1 MLAFGLAAFTD
12 LVLAEQVHPPLR
24 LQFNPDVIVK
34 LFHSGDQ
41 NILNAFAD
49 ISLDQEL
56 SAAENISDT
65 TFSLKVADGIDFDSY
80 DFDLFIN
87 EDGSGK
93 YGVQGKD
100 LRVVGS
106 LTPQG
111 SETPIEFE
119 APVTKFNVDIEF
131 VPETMEEILVI
142 NKDAEAPQ
150 LKELL
155 FEVGDVT
162 FASEGADEATA
173 TILKEAINSGFLRTY
188 DELWDGSAIE
198 RMTKMPVESFLP
210 LIFFRHM
217 AGFSQDT
224 TFNND
229 AFNFG
234 FDPELIFQRARE
246 TPKRKKEILRTV
258 ES

>member
-1 MLAFGLAAFTD
+1 MLACAGLAALTD
-12 LVLAEQVHPPLR
+12 IVIAEQVHPPLR

-41 NILNAFAD
+41 NILDAFAD
-49 ISLDQEL
+49 ISLEPEFEAAAASSSDL
-56 SAAENISDT
+56 SNFSETN
-65 TFSLKVADGIDFDSY
+65 FSLKVADGIDFDAY
-80 DFDLFIN
+80 DFDLYIN

-93 YGVQGKD
+93 YGIEGKD

-106 LTPQG
+106 LLPEG
-111 SETPIEFE
+111 SENPIEFE
-119 APVTKFNVDIEF
+119 APVTKFFADIEF
-131 VPETMEEILVI
+131 VPESIEEILVI

-155 FEVGDVT
+155 FEVGDVS
-162 FASEGADEATA
+162 FATTPNSSDQDEATRA
-173 TILKEAINSGFLRTY
+173 FLREAISTGFLRTY
-188 DELWDGSAIE
+188 DELWEGKAIE
-198 RMTKMPVESFLP
+198 RMTQMPVESFLP

-224 TFNND
+224 RFDSD

-234 FDPELIFQRARE
+234 FDPELIF
-246 TPKRKKEILRTV
+246 
-258 ES
+258 